1 MLGVLAGFFVV
12 WCIILVGMFV
22 GRRGILGENAR
33 SVLSALTFF
42 VASPALLFE
51 TLSKAKLHDVFAA
64 PLLVAAVGAVAT
76 AALFFVIVRFLLKR
90 SLPESLMSSMGASLA
105 NSANLGIPIA
115 VYVLGDASYVAP
127 LLIFQL
133 AFFTPLFLMALD
145 ATTSTHRTTPLGFVL
160 MILRNPMIV
169 GSGLGLLV
177 AATGWQVPRAGDG
190 ADPPDRRRRHSGHA
204 ARLRDEPERLPAAAG
219 LGRRRIDT
227 LLASG
232 FKLIVHPLLAYLFA
246 RFALGTGG
254 PGTLRGRGHL
264 RPAHGAERFCH
275 RQPLPDRPHRRQGHR
290 ADHDHRG
297 RAGHDR
303 RGAASRLTPALPDTP
318 PFPHQHLRRTH

>member
-51 TLSKAKLHDVFAA
+51 TLSKANLHDVFAA
-64 PLLVAAVGAVAT
+64 PLLVTAAGAIAT
-76 AALFFVIVRFLLKR
+76 AAIFFCIVRFLLKR
-90 SLPESLMSSMGASLA
+90 SLPESLMSSMSSSLA

-115 VYVLGDASYVAP
+115 VFVLGDASYVAP

-169 GSGLGLLV
+169 GTGLGLLV
-177 AATGWQVPRAGDG
+177 AGTGWQVPELVMQPIHLIGG
-190 ADPPDRRRRHSGHA
+190 AA
-204 ARLRDEPERLPAAAG
+204 IPAMLLAFGMSLNGSRPLQASS
-219 LGRRRIDT
+219 GRRLDT

-232 FKLIVHPLLAYLFA
+232 FKLIVHPALAYLIA
-246 RFALGTGG
+246 RFALGMDGQALFAVVVTS
-254 PGTLRGRGHL
+254 
-264 RPAHGAERFCH
+264 A
-275 RQPLPDRPHRRQGHR
+275 LPTAQNVFV
-290 ADHDHRG
+290 
-297 RAGHDR
+297 
-303 RGAASRLTPALPDTP
+303 AASRYQTGLTVARDTVLITTIVAVPAMIGVAL
-318 PFPHQHLRRTH
+318 LLA

>member
-1 MLGVLAGFFVV
+1 VLGVLAGFFVV

-51 TLSKAKLHDVFAA
+51 TLSKANLNDIFAA
-64 PLLVAAVGAVAT
+64 PLLVTALGAIAT
-76 AALFFVIVRFLLKR
+76 AALFFIIVRFLLKR
-90 SLPESLMSSMGASLA
+90 SVPESLMSSMGASLA

-115 VYVLGDASYVAP
+115 VFVLGDASYVAP

-145 ATTSTHRTTPLGFVL
+145 ATTSTHRTTPLGFGL

-177 AATGWQVPRAGDG
+177 AGTGWQVPELVMQPIHLIGG
-190 ADPPDRRRRHSGHA
+190 AA
-204 ARLRDEPERLPAAAG
+204 IPAMLLAFGMSLNGSRPLQASA
-219 LGRRRIDT
+219 GRRLDT

-232 FKLIVHPLLAYLFA
+232 FKLIVHPALAYVFA
-246 RFALGTGG
+246 RFALGMEDQALFAVVVTS
-254 PGTLRGRGHL
+254 
-264 RPAHGAERFCH
+264 A
-275 RQPLPDRPHRRQGHR
+275 LPTAQNVFV
-290 ADHDHRG
+290 
-297 RAGHDR
+297 
-303 RGAASRLTPALPDTP
+303 AASRYQTGLTVAKDTVLITTIVAVPAMIGVAL
-318 PFPHQHLRRTH
+318 LLA

>member
-51 TLSKAKLHDVFAA
+51 TLSKANLHDVFAA
-64 PLLVAAVGAVAT
+64 PLLVTAAGAIAT
-76 AALFFVIVRFLLKR
+76 AAIFFCIVRFLLKR
-90 SLPESLMSSMGASLA
+90 SLPESLMSSMSSSLA

-115 VYVLGDASYVAP
+115 VFVLGDASYVAP

-169 GSGLGLLV
+169 GTGLGLLV
-177 AATGWQVPRAGDG
+177 AGTGWQVPELVMQPIHLIGG
-190 ADPPDRRRRHSGHA
+190 AA
-204 ARLRDEPERLPAAAG
+204 IPAMLLAFGMSLNGSRPLQASS
-219 LGRRRIDT
+219 GRRLDT
-227 LLASG
+227 LLASS
-232 FKLIVHPLLAYLFA
+232 FKLIVHPLLAYVIA
-246 RFALGTGG
+246 RFALGMEGQALFAVVVTS
-254 PGTLRGRGHL
+254 
-264 RPAHGAERFCH
+264 A
-275 RQPLPDRPHRRQGHR
+275 LPTAQNVFV
-290 ADHDHRG
+290 
-297 RAGHDR
+297 
-303 RGAASRLTPALPDTP
+303 AASRYQTGLTVARDTVLITTIVAVPAMIGVAL
-318 PFPHQHLRRTH
+318 LLA